1 MNSLKKFFNNIL
13 IFIIIISVVFVG
25 VIYYYNSEAA
35 IISLVIVC
43 GIIIFLG
50 NMLHKN
56 LKLINKDIKN
66 LEIGIDNFS
75 RETILKF
82 PYPIAKIGLKGENGE
97 INWKNPAFEDA
108 FPDAANINEL
118 ISHEELAYMLG
129 TGESRELFIGD
140 NKYIAILNRINEIEI
155 GSHYIIYFID
165 KSDYFNLLTKYED
178 EKKVACLIFVDNYY
192 ELAEG
197 THEDKDLQVFSE
209 VDKRLNYLASRT
221 TGILKKYDRD
231 KYLFIFDKQH
241 LEEFKLEKF
250 SILDEIRMINTQNE
264 IPVTL
269 SIGVGDGGNNLIENV
284 NYAKS
289 AIELALGRGGDHAV
303 IKNFDKLSFYGGK
316 TKEVEKRSKVRARVI
331 AHAMVEIIKQSDRVV
346 IMGHKVPDVDCVGA
360 SIGLSRG
367 IKNYG
372 KDVNIVLNSVTPP
385 VEALVNKI
393 KKNEE
398 FEDIFINSEEA
409 LEISTASTLVI
420 VLDTH
425 RPDSVECPELLNY
438 QDRPEDRI
446 MLIDHHRRGK
456 DFIDN
461 TLINYL
467 EPYASSTCEL
477 VTELIQYMG
486 DGVKLSVIEAEAM
499 LAGIIVDTKNFCFK
513 TGVRT
518 FEAASFLRKSGA
530 NSTVVRQLFQNDLN
544 TFLERYNIVKNA
556 EIFNEKIAIA
566 ACSINND
573 KSSLAVAQAADELL
587 TIQGIQ
593 AAFVLC
599 QTEQEILISGRS
611 FGDINVQVILES
623 LGGGGHFTIAGAQLK
638 GISLEDAKQKLKEA
652 VMNVNQD

>member
-1 MNSLKKFFNNIL
+1 MNSLNKFFNYIL
-13 IFIIIISVVFVG
+13 VIFGVISALFVG
-25 VIYYYNSEAA
+25 FVYYYNSEIA
-35 IISLVIVC
+35 IGFLVIVC
-43 GIIIFLG
+43 VAILFLG
-50 NMLHKN
+50 NMFHKY
-56 LKLINKDIKN
+56 LKAVNRDIKN

-75 RETILKF
+75 KETILKF
-82 PYPIAKIGLKGENGE
+82 PYPIAKFGLKGENGE
-97 INWKNPAFEDA
+97 INWKNPAFDEA
-108 FPDAANINEL
+108 FQDVKNINEL
-118 ISHEELAYMLG
+118 ISHEDLAYMLG
-129 TGESRELFIGD
+129 TGESRELFVGGS
-140 NKYIAILNRINEIEI
+140 KYVAVLNRINEIEI

-178 EKKVACLIFVDNYY
+178 EKKIACLVFVDNYY
-192 ELAEG
+192 ELAEA
-197 THEDKDLQVFSE
+197 THEDKELQVFSE
-209 VDKRLNYLASRT
+209 VEKRLNYWAGKT
-221 TGILKKYDRD
+221 TGILKKYDKD

-250 SILDEIRMINTQNE
+250 SILDEVRMINTQNE

-269 SIGVGDGGNNLIENV
+269 SIGVGDGGNNLIENF
-284 NYAKS
+284 NYSKS

-303 IKNFDKLSFYGGK
+303 IKNSDKLSFYGGK

-331 AHAMVEIIKQSDRVV
+331 AHAMVEIVKQSDRVI
-346 IMGHKVPDVDCVGA
+346 IMGHKVPDVDCIGA

-372 KDVNIVLNSVTPP
+372 KSVNIVLNNITPP
-385 VEALVNKI
+385 VEALVNKV

-398 FEDIFINSEEA
+398 FEDIFITSEEA
-409 LEISTASTLVI
+409 LEMATAATLVV

-438 QDRPEDRI
+438 QDRADRI

-486 DGVKLSVIEAEAM
+486 DGVKLSVLEAEAM

-518 FEAASFLRKSGA
+518 FEAASFLRKNGA
-530 NSTVVRQLFQNDLN
+530 NSTVVRQLFQNDLE

-556 EIFNEKIAIA
+556 EIFNETVAIA
-566 ACSINND
+566 TCSINND

-587 TIQGIQ
+587 TIQGIK

-599 QTEQEILISGRS
+599 KTEEEILISGRS

-638 GISLEDAKQKLKEA
+638 GMSLEDAKQELKDA
-652 VMNVNQD
+652 VMNASQD